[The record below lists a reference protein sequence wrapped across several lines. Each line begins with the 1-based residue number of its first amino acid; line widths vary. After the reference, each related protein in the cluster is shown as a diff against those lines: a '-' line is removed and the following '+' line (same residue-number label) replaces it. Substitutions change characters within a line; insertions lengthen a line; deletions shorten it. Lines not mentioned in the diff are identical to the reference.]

1 MNHLLRDSSS
11 QPGAGDVGLKGTA
24 LMLRFLPT
32 LFTSACAAFC
42 MTAANAQLGRPTKS
56 RPVTANDLVGKKICW
71 DDGGISMFAA
81 NGQFINK
88 RGRRLVWLVT
98 EPGVVKIGNGYRQLE
113 MLPDGSFYRHTF
125 CGRCGSI
132 TGHSEHYGTAC
143 N

>member
-1 MNHLLRDSSS
+1 
-11 QPGAGDVGLKGTA
+11 
-24 LMLRFLPT
+24 MLRFLPT

-42 MTAANAQLGRPTKS
+42 MTAADAQLGRPTKS

-81 NGQFINK
+81 DGQFINK